1 MVLNI
6 GATSL
11 QRPVTFISLTHVT
24 GGAFKKTEHVGS
36 FAAGQS
42 EQEKTCAPAT
52 LTKLAPI
59 FHPCGVVCFV
69 YRKEADVRAYIVTD
83 LWGRGVSAIC
93 GALRRR
99 VYTCRDTKQP
109 PMLNSLNAI
118 LRQDRHPRHHARLA
132 ASCCCYRR
140 RCFCSRPASSTL
152 VRVFCPAK

>member
-1 MVLNI
+1 MC
-6 GATSL
+6 ARHS
-11 QRPVTFISLTHVT
+11 
-24 GGAFKKTEHVGS
+24 
-36 FAAGQS
+36 QS
-42 EQEKTCAPAT
+42 
-52 LTKLAPI
+52 API

-69 YRKEADVRAYIVTD
+69 YRKEADVRTYIVTE

-140 RCFCSRPASSTL
+140 RFLQQSCQFYSGSFFALQNNTRHAYFSGVGVCVCVCVPVLYEMQGLAE
-152 VRVFCPAK
+152 VGGA